1 MLTISFSLEDFEL
14 YSSLKTGKMPSFNH
28 IFFETTDGISTLTIN
43 RPDKLNALNQATLEE
58 IRTAI
63 QQVYDE
69 KDTRGLII
77 TGSGEK
83 AFVAGADIREIS
95 ELNEL
100 NGRKFSE
107 HGQELFDLIENCHKP
122 ILAAVNGYALGG
134 GFELALACHLR
145 IGTRDTWF
153 GFPEV
158 SLGILPGYGGT
169 QRLTFLIGRGRALE
183 WMLSGERMDAA
194 TAHHYGILNH
204 LVDKQTHLLP
214 FAHDLLKKILK
225 NAPLALG
232 MVIESVNAATRQ
244 EVNGYQTESNCFSN
258 ALKTHDFREGTRA
271 FLEKRPPEF
280 TGE

>member
-1 MLTISFSLEDFEL
+1 
-14 YSSLKTGKMPSFNH
+14 MPSFNN

-58 IRTAI
+58 IRTAV
-63 QQVYDE
+63 QEVYDD
-69 KDTRGLII
+69 KNIKGLII
-77 TGSGEK
+77 TGAGEK
-83 AFVAGADIREIS
+83 AFVAGADIRELS
-95 ELNEL
+95 QLNEL

-107 HGQELFDLIENCHKP
+107 NGQELFDLIENCHKP
-122 ILAAVNGYALGG
+122 VLAAVNGYALGG

-145 IGTRDTWF
+145 IGIQDAWF

-158 SLGILPGYGGT
+158 TLGILPGYGGT

-183 WMLSGERMDAA
+183 LMLSGERIDAA
-194 TAHHYGILNH
+194 TAHQYGILNH
-204 LVDKQTHLLP
+204 IVNNETLLLP
-214 FAHDLLKKILK
+214 YARDLLNMILK

-232 MVIESVNAATRQ
+232 MVIESVNAATRY
-244 EVNGYQTESNCFSN
+244 EVNGFQTESNCFSN
-258 ALKTHDFREGTRA
+258 AIKTHDFTEGTRA